1 MKGMIQR
8 TDKAD
13 PADKAAMLSLKN
25 VLSELTEAA
34 ELYDTLDD
42 GRLLCYAC
50 GHECKI
56 PEGKTGVCRVRF
68 NADGRLFA
76 PSGYVG
82 ALACD
87 PIEKKPFY
95 HALPGRDALSF
106 GMLGCDL
113 HCSYCQNWV
122 TSQALRDPDAVSN
135 AHAVTP
141 EHMVDLA
148 LQHNAPVI
156 ATTYNEPLITSEWAV
171 KVLKVAKAKG
181 LIGAY
186 VSNGNATE
194 RVLDY
199 IRPYVQ
205 LYKVDLKSF
214 QDREYRALGGQLPNV
229 LRTIRQLHA
238 KGFWVEIVTLIVP
251 GLNDGD
257 DELKAMADFL
267 VGISPDIPWHLT
279 AFHSDYKMADTAS
292 THTDRLISACEIGQA
307 AGLRYIYAGNRP
319 GMTGPWEHTH
329 CPNCRATVIERHG
342 FLVQSNRL
350 QSGRCPDCQTPIPG
364 FWSPDCV
371 IPQQHMGTPLW
382 CGEHA

>member
-1 MKGMIQR
+1 MIHR
-8 TDKAD
+8 TDQAG
-13 PADKAAMLSLKN
+13 PADKAAMMSLKK
-25 VLSELTEAA
+25 VLGDLTEAA
-34 ELYDTLDD
+34 ELYDKLDD

-68 NADGRLFA
+68 NEGGRLFA

-95 HALPGRDALSF
+95 HALPGSDALSF

-122 TSQALRDPDAVSN
+122 TSQALRDPDAVSS
-135 AHAVTP
+135 AHVVTA
-141 EHMVDLA
+141 EHLVDLA
-148 LQHNAPVI
+148 LQHHAPVI

-171 KVLKVAKAKG
+171 KVLEVAKAKG

-199 IRPYVQ
+199 IKPYVQ
-205 LYKVDLKSF
+205 LYKVDLKSYR
-214 QDREYRALGGQLPNV
+214 DREYRALGGQLPNV

-238 KGFWVEIVTLIVP
+238 KGFWVEIVTLVVP
-251 GLNDGD
+251 NLNDSD

-267 VGISPDIPWHLT
+267 AGISPDLPWHLT
-279 AFHSDYKMADTAS
+279 AFHSDYKMSDTAS
-292 THTDRLISACEIGQA
+292 TPTDRLISACEIGQA
-307 AGLRYIYAGNRP
+307 AGLRYVYAGNRP
-319 GMTGPWEHTH
+319 GMTGQWEHTR
-329 CPNCRATVIERHG
+329 CPNCRGVVIQRHG
-342 FLVQSNRL
+342 FKVLANRL
-350 QSGRCPDCQTPIPG
+350 QSGCCPDCRSPIPG
-364 FWSPDCV
+364 FWSHGCV
-371 IPQQHMGTPLW
+371 IPQQGMGDPMW
-382 CGEHA
+382 RVEHP